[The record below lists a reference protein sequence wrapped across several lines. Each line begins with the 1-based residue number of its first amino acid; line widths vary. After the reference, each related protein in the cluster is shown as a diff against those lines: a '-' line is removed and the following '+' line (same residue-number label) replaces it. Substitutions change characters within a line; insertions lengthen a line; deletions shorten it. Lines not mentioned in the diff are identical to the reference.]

1 MSPPFLKRRTGWL
14 PAAVVLAVVL
24 ITGSRLI
31 MLSVQQHAETARE
44 ASRAEATRA
53 ALSIESQLQVLTGL
67 ASRQAARAAAAISG
81 DAAPQSL
88 AEVPPIHNTFWI
100 ATDGM
105 LVASR
110 DSSVTIAKGIV
121 SEWAST
127 APLRNAS
134 APSVLGPMRE
144 GSQWLVAA
152 RAPIRPAG
160 SNPAAPPAAWAIAY
174 VDLDQLLSSTH
185 LGAIVDAGYDFALTQ
200 VEPASGRSRIFL
212 SSRTTPLDVAAERTI
227 HLPAGYLPAIAGSYL
242 QIAIRPRAGWYPTE
256 ELATE
261 IGLLAVLAWLLAFGT
276 HDLTHSLLRLRA
288 GLAASRRRVQA
299 LTQRLSSE
307 IEQRQ
312 DLQKSFDHARYHDGF
327 TGLPNRRYF
336 MNQLDRALGDVRTR
350 RRQRIG
356 IILIDIARFRLINDT
371 LGHTAGDELMVQA
384 SRRFAKATAAFEC
397 VLARWSGDQFAVLIL
412 DLPSPEAA
420 IALAGVLQEAL
431 HAPFDLRRHRL
442 SVTASMGI
450 TCADSGPQR
459 AEDVLRE
466 ADIALS
472 VAKRHETTKTVAYVA
487 AMGGQAATLVSLEA
501 DLHVALAKNELRLMF
516 QPIVDLR
523 SYRMVGAEVLLR
535 WRHPVEGLLTPDK
548 FLSIAEEAGLMVPVT
563 RRIILRVCK
572 LAMEWRRRLP
582 PGQEFYL
589 SINLSAA
596 VLRDPG
602 FSDYVESV
610 LQETELPAT
619 SLKFELTEATLIS
632 NVGAAREVLERLHR
646 MGVQLMLDDFGTG
659 YSSLNYLQLFPLD
672 YVKIDRPFINRT
684 GSEDANTGMT
694 QAMLQMAP
702 SLGLTAIAEIIET
715 EAAANAL
722 RQMGCAFGQG
732 YFFSEPVAAELA
744 LQFLRGQPF
753 QARQPAAGAI
763 DGGAAVV
770 APIAAP
776 PAIVAPPI
784 SPREDDSPTMAMPP
798 LSHGDMDDDEPAILV
813 RPANRP
819 QRTTG

>member
-1 MSPPFLKRRTGWL
+1 MSPPFLKRTTGWL
-14 PAAVVLAVVL
+14 PAVLVLAVVL

-44 ASRAEATRA
+44 ASRAEATHA
-53 ALSIESQLQVLTGL
+53 ALSIESQLRLLTDL
-67 ASRQAARAAAAISG
+67 ASREARRAAAAVERAG
-81 DAAPQSL
+81 APAAL
-88 AEVPPIHNTFWI
+88 ADVAPIRNTFWI
-100 ATDGM
+100 AADGM
-105 LVASR
+105 LVSSK
-110 DSSVTIAKGIV
+110 DSSATIAKGIV

-134 APSVLGPMRE
+134 VPSVLGPMRE

-152 RAPIRPAG
+152 RVPIRPAG
-160 SNPAAPPAAWAIAY
+160 AGTQPLAWSVAY
-174 VDLDQLLSSTH
+174 ADLDQLLSSTH
-185 LGAIVDAGYDFALTQ
+185 LGGIVDAGYDFALAQ
-200 VEPASGRSRIFL
+200 IEPTSGRSRIFV
-212 SSRTTPLDVAAERTI
+212 SSRTTPLDVAADRTI
-227 HLPAGYLPAIAGSYL
+227 QLPAGFLPAIAGSYL

-288 GLAASRRRVQA
+288 GLSASRRRVHA
-299 LTQRLSSE
+299 LTERLASE

-312 DLQKSFDHARYHDGF
+312 DLQKSFDHARYHDGL
-327 TGLPNRRYF
+327 TGMPNRRYF

-356 IILIDIARFRLINDT
+356 IILIDIARFRVINDT

-384 SRRFAKATAAFEC
+384 ARRFAKATAAFEC

-412 DLPSPEAA
+412 DVPSPEAA
-420 IALAGVLQEAL
+420 VALAAVLQEAL

-466 ADIALS
+466 ADIALTA
-472 VAKRHETTKTVAYVA
+472 AKRHETTKTVAYVP

-548 FLSIAEEAGLMVPVT
+548 FLGIAEEAGLMVPVT

-602 FSDYVESV
+602 FSEYVESV
-610 LQETELPAT
+610 LKETELPAA

-646 MGVQLMLDDFGTG
+646 MGVQIMLDDFGTG

-684 GSEDANTGMT
+684 GSESANTGMT

-753 QARQPAAGAI
+753 QARQQAAGPIEETSAVTPIAVPPAAAL
-763 DGGAAVV
+763 
-770 APIAAP
+770 
-776 PAIVAPPI
+776 
-784 SPREDDSPTMAMPP
+784 SPTTTSQREDDSPTMAMPP
-798 LSHGDMDDDEPAILV
+798 LSQGDMDDEPAILV